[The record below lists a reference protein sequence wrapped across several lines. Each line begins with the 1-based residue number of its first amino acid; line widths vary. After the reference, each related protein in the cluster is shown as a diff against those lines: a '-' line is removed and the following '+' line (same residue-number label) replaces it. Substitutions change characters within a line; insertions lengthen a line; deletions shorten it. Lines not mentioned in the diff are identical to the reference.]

1 MGSTTGATHTDH
13 CLQRQVAAMFT
24 EDVRFA
30 AQYDDHRPGL
40 ARWLRE
46 AIEANADKHA

>member
-1 MGSTTGATHTDH
+1 MAQTVT
-13 CLQRQVAAMFT
+13 QRLMAVAIEL
-24 EDVRFA
+24 EDERFA
-30 AQYDDHRPGL
+30 AQYDDHRAGL